1 MQCVDSARR
10 CDDQRHPAVAND
22 VFQPGGNAAEDT
34 FSVIRSVRRANA
46 ELCGKEHRS
55 YEAQGLD
62 DERSL
67 GTD

>member
-1 MQCVDSARR
+1 MTYFN
-10 CDDQRHPAVAND
+10 P
-22 VFQPGGNAAEDT
+22 AEDT

-67 GTD
+67 GAD